1 MLLLC
6 NESFNIHLFCCYD
19 QICGYCMRG
28 VFSFVKILQPYII
41 IIVITKA
48 NVIVILVK
56 LDELLYKVQTGWQ
69 ELLML

>member
-1 MLLLC
+1 
-6 NESFNIHLFCCYD
+6 
-19 QICGYCMRG
+19 MRG
-28 VFSFVKILQPYII
+28 VFSFVKILQPYIII

-69 ELLML
+69 ELLMI